1 MVRTSYRPLTLDL
14 EPRSGLVRSVS
25 GREGTNNGQQRFCSS
40 LVPDARVPLTA
51 RIGKVRKQ
59 SCLRLTIDYL
69 VPRSSVKRSNERGL
83 AINVPPRYRLLLIL
97 ITLTLLGSVLASAF
111 EEVDVGPLG
120 GDSAPDDDVIISRTG
135 RWSGNG
141 PLLVESVLI
150 GSGPIFE
157 VQGRM
162 GTSYLRTNA
171 YTTYENGEWSMD
183 EMYVPYQGGYLNG
196 TEESVHAEE
205 VAIDPYQVI
214 SGQLV
219 SVQRTTRLQGDDLK
233 DVEHSPELDVFRTSV
248 PTDGIYIV
256 TYDREEPSVSEL
268 RAKGVRTDDVHTQI
282 PSELETKIK
291 DLTTFIVQG
300 IETPY
305 DKVQALISFLKE
317 HYRYTPFY
325 SETPTGVDKVEWFLF
340 NSKTGMCTHFNS
352 ALALM
357 SRSIGIPARIC
368 SGYLVQQDV
377 ERQNITSLQAHAY
390 VEVRFEDD
398 MWSIFDATP
407 ESRSYEDTGGPSL
420 TGRMFYDKDGD
431 NVFDDQDA
439 GLDHWNVMLMDQLGL
454 PIRMETTSTYGFYSF
469 HLPPGDYIVKGFALE
484 GYVNATPSMVVVHIG
499 DFPISLDFGF
509 SYVGPS
515 LGILDTFTDITG
527 DLTEVSKGRA
537 FHVRGGVSASAGT
550 LDAQRVL
557 ILLAEDISSP
567 TSSLCG
573 EAVVEGGVFDTTC
586 ITSQDLPVG
595 EYWLMARFLGDDT
608 FTPSESDIPI
618 TVKDDTT
625 ISVSGEAPLIAELG
639 GSISISLT
647 ENMGGAGVPNA
658 SLSIE
663 AERALMLTTDSKGR
677 ATLTIEPGLPRVI
690 LLNVRYDGDA
700 YRRNS
705 SFISPFQVHQLQIDI
720 LSGDLVRNT
729 MGAIVGRAYA
739 GDSVPSPSNEIGVWD
754 TTENWG
760 QRIFTTN
767 NTVGH
772 DGLFTIETRIGLY
785 TYLGPHNLSLSV
797 GPLTS
802 FMTFSVN
809 VTAKPVIDA
818 SVSGNKVDLTLMDD
832 LGEPL
837 AGRSLSLV
845 TPYSTTVVIT
855 DQDGRASAEVRAR
868 EDCNCTI
875 YFEADSYYATAT
887 AEVPI
892 DGSDTSLVW
901 LALLPA
907 AIIPLLYLATR
918 RQRPRSETGPIP
930 ERPPSGPYGVRSPQ
944 IGPGL
949 PLVWEG
955 GRRLDIVVEGGTE
968 KVDLIID
975 GKARPVAPGEEV
987 GIVLPYGEHN
997 VEVIGSQGH
1006 NVFLLRMVTYRTEIA
1021 RLYIDRIVEL
1031 RSRYPRITP
1040 DMAPREVLGL
1050 LGPQWPGHG
1059 SLERAVDLFER
1070 AQYSEHGIRR
1080 DDYERMFRT
1089 TKGVEN

>member
-1 MVRTSYRPLTLDL
+1 M
-14 EPRSGLVRSVS
+14 
-25 GREGTNNGQQRFCSS
+25 
-40 LVPDARVPLTA
+40 
-51 RIGKVRKQ
+51 K
-59 SCLRLTIDYL
+59 
-69 VPRSSVKRSNERGL
+69 
-83 AINVPPRYRLLLIL
+83 VPPRYRLLLVL
-97 ITLTLLGSVLASAF
+97 ITLTMLGSVLASAF
-111 EEVDVGPLG
+111 EEADVGPLC
-120 GDSAPDDDVIISRTG
+120 GDVAQDDDVIISRTG

-157 VQGRM
+157 VQGRV

-171 YTTYENGEWSMD
+171 YTTYENGEWSVD

-196 TEESVHAEE
+196 TEESVRAEE
-205 VAIDPYQVI
+205 VAIAPYQVI

-256 TYDREEPSVSEL
+256 TYDGEGPSVSEL

-305 DKVQALISFLKE
+305 DKVQALLSFLKE

-325 SETPTGVDKVEWFLF
+325 SETPTGVDEVEWFLF

-390 VEVRFEDD
+390 AEIRFEDD
-398 MWSIFDATP
+398 VWSIFDATP
-407 ESRSYEDTGGPSL
+407 ESRSYDETSEPSL
-420 TGRMFYDKDGD
+420 TGRLFYDRDGD
-431 NVFDDQDA
+431 NVFDDHDT
-439 GLDHWNVMLMDQLGL
+439 GLDHWNVMLMDHLGL
-454 PIRMETTSTYGFYSF
+454 PILLETTSTYGFYSF
-469 HLPPGDYIVKGFALE
+469 HLPPEDYIIKAFALE
-484 GYVNATPSMVVVHIG
+484 DYVNTTPSMRVAHIG
-499 DFPISLDFGF
+499 EFPISLDFAF
-509 SYVGPS
+509 NYSGPS
-515 LGILDTFTDITG
+515 LGSLDTATDITS
-527 DLTEVSKGRA
+527 DLTEVSKGKA
-537 FHVRGGVSASAGT
+537 FHVQGRVSASAGT
-550 LDAQRVL
+550 IEGQRVQIFL
-557 ILLAEDISSP
+557 VGGNTSP
-567 TSSLCG
+567 SRSFCG
-573 EAVVEGGVFDTTC
+573 EAEIVGGNFNATC
-586 ITSQDLPVG
+586 ITYKDLPVG
-595 EYWLMARFLGDDT
+595 TYQLIARFLGDDT
-608 FTPSESDIPI
+608 FTPSESDVSI

-625 ISVSGEAPLIAELG
+625 VSVSVEDPLIAELG
-639 GSISISLT
+639 GSISVSLT

-663 AERALMLTTDSKGR
+663 AERALMLTTDSKGK
-677 ATLTIEPGLPRVI
+677 ATLAIEPGLPRVI
-690 LLNVRYDGDA
+690 FLNIRYDGDA
-700 YRRNS
+700 FRRNS
-705 SFISPFQVHQLQIDI
+705 SFISPFQVHHLQIDI

-729 MGAIVGRAYA
+729 MGAIVGRAYV
-739 GDSVPSPSNEIGVWD
+739 GDSVPSPSTEIGVWD

-760 QRIFTTN
+760 QKILITN
-767 NTVGH
+767 TTVGH
-772 DGLFTIETRIGLY
+772 DGLFTIETRIVLY

-809 VTAKPVIDA
+809 VTAKPVVDA
-818 SVSGNKVDLTLMDD
+818 SVSGNKVDLTLTDD

-837 AGRSLSLV
+837 AGRTLSLV

-855 DQDGRASAEVRAR
+855 DHDGRARAEVQAR

-875 YFEADSYYATAT
+875 RFESEGYYAVAT

-907 AIIPLLYLATR
+907 AIIPLLYLVTR
-918 RQRPRSETGPIP
+918 RQRPRSETRPIP
-930 ERPPSGPYGVRSPQ
+930 EPQPSGPYRLRSPQ

-955 GRRLDIVVEGGTE
+955 GRLLDIVVEGGTE

-987 GIVLPYGEHN
+987 GIVLPSGEHN
-997 VEVIGSQGH
+997 VEVIGSQGR
-1006 NVFLLRMVTYRTEIA
+1006 NVFLLRMVDYRTEIA
-1021 RLYIDRIVEL
+1021 RLYIDRTTEL
-1031 RSRYPRITP
+1031 RSRYLRITP

-1059 SLERAVDLFER
+1059 SLEKAVDLFER
-1070 AQYSEHGIRR
+1070 AQYSEHGIGR
-1080 DDYERMFRT
+1080 DDYESMFMT